1 MTKDVHLTPESFKK
15 AEALARDIGVPA
27 QPDVVMQVLKE
38 VNADYPDMKRIVE
51 VVSKDVSLSAKVIK
65 VANSPFFARARVESL
80 LHCMQILGIRNFY
93 NIILLCSLED
103 VLDKNW
109 QGFEAFW
116 SHSKNTAIIASYIAR
131 NLKSLSEE
139 QAYLAGLFHDSAI
152 ALLIKRFPD
161 YFKVL
166 NHALYIACV
175 RPLSDKFST
184 VDAFESDIYNT
195 NHCIMGHV
203 LANSWKLPPAV
214 AYAILHHH
222 LPDISVHKNE
232 QYKRLCAL
240 LHVAEYIE
248 MAFTLTSP
256 EFASVYETWSETF
269 GGSLKELE
277 LSLRRIDQIIKDLT
291 ALLE

>member
-1 MTKDVHLTPESFKK
+1 MTKDKPLNPEMLKK

-27 QPDVVMQVLKE
+27 QPDVVMQVLQE
-38 VNADYPDMKRIVE
+38 VNADNPDLKRIVD
-51 VVSKDVSLSAKVIK
+51 VVSKDVSMTAKVMK
-65 VANSPFFARARVESL
+65 VANSPFFARARIDSL
-80 LHCMQILGIRNFY
+80 LHCMQILGIHNFY

-103 VLDKNW
+103 VLDKSW

-116 SHSKNTAIIASYIAR
+116 SHSKNTAMIASYIAR
-131 NLKSLSEE
+131 KLRVVPEE

-161 YFKVL
+161 YFKIL

-175 RPLSDKFST
+175 KPLSDKFST
-184 VDAFESDIYNT
+184 IDALESDTYNT

-214 AYAILHHH
+214 TYTILHHH
-222 LPDISVHKNE
+222 HPDISVHKNE
-232 QYKRLCAL
+232 QYKKLCAL
-240 LHVAEYIE
+240 LHIAEYIE
-248 MAFTLTSP
+248 MAFTLSST
-256 EFASVYETWSETF
+256 EFVAVYESWSNTF
-269 GGSLKELE
+269 GGSMKELE
-277 LSLRRIDQIIKDLT
+277 LSLKRIDQIIKDLT